1 MLVVEVVEVLEVV
14 QVYERS
20 SQQKTRRGRE
30 EFLTV
35 EVVLVV
41 GGGVEVVEVV
51 EVVLL
56 VGGGVEVDE
65 IVEDVTVIYP
75 QGWSDSRSGAT
86 YKLRAEAPPQISL
99 VLPVQGMS
107 NSVSICSWGE

>member
-1 MLVVEVVEVLEVV
+1 LVLVVEVVEVLEVV

-41 GGGVEVVEVV
+41 GGGVEV
-51 EVVLL
+51 
-56 VGGGVEVDE
+56 DE

-75 QGWSDSRSGAT
+75 QGWLDSRSGAT

>member
-1 MLVVEVVEVLEVV
+1 VLVVEVVEVLEVV

-35 EVVLVV
+35 EVVLV
-41 GGGVEVVEVV
+41 
-51 EVVLL
+51 

>member
-1 MLVVEVVEVLEVV
+1 ML
-14 QVYERS
+14 
-20 SQQKTRRGRE
+20 RGRE
-30 EFLTV
+30 DFLTV

-41 GGGVEVVEVV
+41 GGGVEVVEVVELV

-107 NSVSICSWGE
+107 KSVSICSWGE

>member
-35 EVVLVV
+35 EVVLV
-41 GGGVEVVEVV
+41 
-51 EVVLL
+51 

>member
-1 MLVVEVVEVLEVV
+1 VLVVEVVEVLEVV

-41 GGGVEVVEVV
+41 GGGVEV
-51 EVVLL
+51 
-56 VGGGVEVDE
+56 DE

-75 QGWSDSRSGAT
+75 QGWLDSRSGAT

>member
-1 MLVVEVVEVLEVV
+1 VLVVEVVEVLEVV

-41 GGGVEVVEVV
+41 GGGVEV
-51 EVVLL
+51 
-56 VGGGVEVDE
+56 DE

-75 QGWSDSRSGAT
+75 KGWLDSRSGAT

>member
-1 MLVVEVVEVLEVV
+1 VLVVEVVEVLEVV

-20 SQQKTRRGRE
+20 SQQNTRRGRE

-41 GGGVEVVEVV
+41 GGGVEVV

-86 YKLRAEAPPQISL
+86 YKLRAEAPPHISL
-99 VLPVQGMS
+99 VLPVQGIS
-107 NSVSICSWGE
+107 KSVSICSWGE

>member
-1 MLVVEVVEVLEVV
+1 VLVVEVVEVLEVV

-41 GGGVEVVEVV
+41 GGGVEV
-51 EVVLL
+51 
-56 VGGGVEVDE
+56 DE

-75 QGWSDSRSGAT
+75 QGWLDSRSGAT

-107 NSVSICSWGE
+107 NSVSICSWRE

>member
-41 GGGVEVVEVV
+41 GGGVEV
-51 EVVLL
+51 
-56 VGGGVEVDE
+56 DE

-75 QGWSDSRSGAT
+75 QGWLDSRSGAT

>member
-1 MLVVEVVEVLEVV
+1 VNE
-14 QVYERS
+14 QVR
-20 SQQKTRRGRE
+20 KILRGRE

-41 GGGVEVVEVV
+41 GGGVEVVEVVEVVELV

-86 YKLRAEAPPQISL
+86 YKLRAEAPPQISV
-99 VLPVQGMS
+99 VLPVQGIS
-107 NSVSICSWGE
+107 KNGQNLLSEEKNGSSL